1 MDDNKI
7 VELYWQRNEQAIK
20 ETSDKYGSYCMKI
33 SLNILSTMSES
44 EENVNDTYMQ
54 AWNAMPPHRPKLLMA
69 FLGKIARNLAINK
82 YKAKYAQKRVASEFS
97 VSLEEL
103 DTCIPS
109 KIVVEDEVST
119 AQLSEAI
126 SQFLYLQDK
135 DTRNVFIRRYF
146 YCDSIC
152 DISHRF
158 GYSQSKIKTMLMR
171 TRNRLKLY
179 LEKEGYYEK

>member
-82 YKAKYAQKRVASEFS
+82 YKPNTLKSELQVNF
-97 VSLEEL
+97 
-103 DTCIPS
+103 
-109 KIVVEDEVST
+109 
-119 AQLSEAI
+119 Q
-126 SQFLYLQDK
+126 YL
-135 DTRNVFIRRYF
+135 
-146 YCDSIC
+146 
-152 DISHRF
+152 
-158 GYSQSKIKTMLMR
+158 
-171 TRNRLKLY
+171 
-179 LEKEGYYEK
+179 